1 MESGTQPEVT
11 HVLVDVA
18 SALVLFELYAVH
30 VKNKRKGSN
39 KCKKMVEAV
48 FAASPKVHVSRA
60 PAPVAPP
67 SELPDATQE
76 VD

>member
-1 MESGTQPEVT
+1 MESVQQPEAT

-18 SALVLFELYAVH
+18 SALTLFELYAVH
-30 VKNKRKGSN
+30 VKGKRKGSN

-48 FAASPKVHVSRA
+48 YAASPKVHVSKA
-60 PAPVAPP
+60 KAP
-67 SELPDATQE
+67 SELADATQE